1 MEATLEQFKNKF
13 NVSRETIEKIAIY
26 KDFIL
31 ESNKKFNLIGK
42 STEKDLF
49 IRHFA
54 DSAQLYGHFKNTD
67 HLFDFGSGAGFP
79 GMIIKLISDDH
90 NQKINVYLV
99 DKSKKKCDFLFEL
112 ANKLNIKIIIL
123 NNLVSDIKV
132 PKNSSVTSRAFKS
145 LINTFDEMKKNIK
158 NVSQFILLKGKSYQ
172 KEIDEALLKYE
183 FKCEKFKSITSN
195 EGKILKI
202 KEVNIIQSKVV
213 NA

>member
-1 MEATLEQFKNKF
+1 MEAALQKFKNKF

-49 IRHFA
+49 IRHFT
-54 DSAQLYGHFKNTD
+54 DSAQLYGYFKNTD

-79 GMIIKLISDDH
+79 GMIIKLISEDH

-112 ANKLNIKIIIL
+112 ADKLNIKIIIL
-123 NNLVSDIKV
+123 NNLVSDIKM

-158 NVSQFILLKGKSYQ
+158 NVKQFILLKGKSYQ
-172 KEIDEALLKYE
+172 QEIDDALHKYE
-183 FKCEKFKSITSN
+183 FKCQKYKSITSD

-202 KEVNIIQSKVV
+202 EEVNIIQSEVV

>member
-1 MEATLEQFKNKF
+1 MEAALEEFKNKF

-49 IRHFA
+49 IRHFT
-54 DSAQLYGHFKNTD
+54 DSAQLYGYFKNTD

-79 GMIIKLISDDH
+79 GMIIKLISENH

-112 ANKLNIKIIIL
+112 ADKLNIKIIIL
-123 NNLVSDIKV
+123 NNLVSDIKM

-158 NVSQFILLKGKSYQ
+158 NVNQFILLKGKSYQ
-172 KEIDEALLKYE
+172 KEIDDALLKYE

>member
-1 MEATLEQFKNKF
+1 
-13 NVSRETIEKIAIY
+13 
-26 KDFIL
+26 
-31 ESNKKFNLIGK
+31 
-42 STEKDLF
+42 
-49 IRHFA
+49 
-54 DSAQLYGHFKNTD
+54 
-67 HLFDFGSGAGFP
+67 
-79 GMIIKLISDDH
+79 MIIKLISDDH

-172 KEIDEALLKYE
+172 KEIDDALLKYE
-183 FKCEKFKSITSN
+183 FKCEKFKSMTSN

-202 KEVNIIQSKVV
+202 KEVNIIQPKVV